1 MKSIDKEGV
10 FHRKHEQRDYK
21 VAKGL
26 AQTYIFIKGYC
37 V

>member
-21 VAKGL
+21 VYKVSPKHISL
-26 AQTYIFIKGYC
+26 
-37 V
+37 